1 MCKKH
6 FQVILDD
13 PKLHRNRIVFV
24 FLRQFHQIVEK
35 DIEIPPDIVQVHRAY
50 IQKHIFIYISTNSVP
65 INCDM
70 GIKKTGKQNMP
81 FTLENKN
88 IISG

>member
-13 PKLHRNRIVFV
+13 PKLHQNRIVFV

-35 DIEIPPDIVQVHRAY
+35 YIEIPPDKFIEH
-50 IQKHIFIYISTNSVP
+50 IQKHIFIYKQCTN
-65 INCDM
+65 
-70 GIKKTGKQNMP
+70 K
-81 FTLENKN
+81 L
-88 IISG
+88 